1 MAEETVEVE
10 EESTPSSAMDRVKAI
25 LDGELSDE
33 NVASMKAALAEL
45 EADVEELKT
54 TAADAEER
62 ANAAE
67 KDVSSMK
74 DRYLRLNADFE
85 NYRKRTALEKESISS
100 NAQGAV
106 VDMLLPIVDN
116 FELAKKQI
124 QTNTEEEEKIDRSY
138 QGIYKQFVEVMKNLG
153 VVPVETVG
161 KPFDPEFHEAI
172 MREENNEVDDGT
184 VIEEYR
190 KGFVLKERL
199 LRPAMVKVSVST
211 NGSTDSQDESVAEE
225 A

>member
-1 MAEETVEVE
+1 MEVE
-10 EESTPSSAMDRVKAI
+10 EETSPPSAMDRIKAV
-25 LDGELSDE
+25 LEGEASDDSL
-33 NVASMKAALAEL
+33 ASIKAAFSEL
-45 EADVEELKT
+45 ETDVEELKT
-54 TAADAEER
+54 SAAEAEGR
-62 ANAAE
+62 AIAAE
-67 KDVSSMK
+67 KEVSSLK
-74 DRYLRLNADFE
+74 DQYLRLNADFE
-85 NYRKRTALEKESISS
+85 NYRRRTASEKELISS
-100 NAQGAV
+100 KAQGEV

-153 VVPVETVG
+153 VVPVNTVG
-161 KPFDPEFHEAI
+161 APFDPEFHEAI
-172 MREENNEVDDGT
+172 MREENNEVEDGT

-190 KGFVLKERL
+190 KGFTLRKKL

-211 NGSTDSQDESVAEE
+211 NGSSDSQDEPVTEE